1 MRAFWGNR
9 ASRPA
14 ALREDASQS
23 PVTAEGRRHRSR
35 QCRAIGLATALG
47 LVLAVGALA
56 PTLAAPA
63 LDDARATAWADNLDN
78 KDVPTDDTG
87 VVDASGAD
95 SSAPSGDATSA
106 EEGGSTEN
114 AAGGAEPSTETAPS
128 GGAAGEAAAGED
140 ASADA
145 GAEATEPPVVVPD
158 PVFGTGR
165 NEKNL
170 LNPQQKP
177 DSSFIY
183 DTSIKALQEA
193 DPYLNDQTVR
203 VTGEVVGDRI
213 RAEFDPGFCWIVL
226 QSNDGSYTEVPVF
239 LSTVLTEPI
248 DTYGAYGRKGTTL
261 QIRGTFHLACPDHEG
276 LTDLHADTASVV
288 AKGHSSEREFDIGAF
303 LPGIVLVMVG
313 LIMLLVFRHMRE
325 GQR

>member
-1 MRAFWGNR
+1 MRPLWGNR
-9 ASRPA
+9 ASRSA
-14 ALREDASQS
+14 ALPEDASRS
-23 PVTAEGRRHRSR
+23 RMAAEGRRHRSR
-35 QCRAIGLATALG
+35 RCWAIGLAVALG
-47 LVLAVGALA
+47 LVLAAGALT
-56 PTLAAPA
+56 PTLAVPA
-63 LDDARATAWADNLDN
+63 LGDGRATAWADNLDN

-87 VVDASGAD
+87 VVDASGTD
-95 SSAPSGDATSA
+95 SSTSSGDAGSA
-106 EEGGSTEN
+106 EEGGSAGN
-114 AAGGAEPSTETAPS
+114 AAGTAEPSTETAPPEA
-128 GGAAGEAAAGED
+128 AAGEAAAGED

-145 GAEATEPPVVVPD
+145 GAEVTEPPVVAPD
-158 PVFGTGR
+158 PVFGTER

-183 DTSIKALQEA
+183 DTSIDTLQKA
-193 DPYLNDQTVR
+193 DPYLDGQTVQ

-288 AKGHSSEREFDIGAF
+288 AKGHSNEREFDIGAF